1 MMSDATQV
9 KLNPYDSAQVRLT
22 EDIAFLELKLYYQLR
37 NSYYVM
43 INIVYQMFMIDM
55 RPKRP

>member
-37 NSYYVM
+37 NSNYVM